1 MNTKEI
7 LILKKNLLKGL
18 SENVFKEFTKEEDN
32 YLHSKHGKLIID
44 SKNSGIVGAFKA
56 GITIVLDTG
65 FTITCT
71 KIDWQNNRFLDIY
84 DTWHKFEFVP
94 IRLNELI

>member
-7 LILKKNLLKGL
+7 LILKKNLLKDL
-18 SENVFKEFTKEEDN
+18 SENVFREFTEEENN
-32 YLHSKHGKLIID
+32 YLHSKHGKLTID
-44 SKNSGIVGAFKA
+44 SKHWGIVGAFKA
-56 GITIVLDTG
+56 GITIILDTG

-71 KIDWQNNRFLDIY
+71 EIDWQNNRFLDIY